1 MDLSREPIFLNSDQK
16 LEAMAMWIADTIATT
31 DKSEGYLQAL
41 LEAQDY
47 LDGLNLDQRVC
58 TRRSSVDT
66 GEQIKEALERGLSG
80 KMKSRDEMIKR
91 FEDLARYSML
101 ERERSR
107 SGRQYHQ
114 DLILALDL
122 AIKYLREDGE

>member
-41 LEAQDY
+41 LEAQEY

-58 TRRSSVDT
+58 TRRSSIDT
-66 GEQIKEALERGLSG
+66 E
-80 KMKSRDEMIKR
+80 
-91 FEDLARYSML
+91 
-101 ERERSR
+101 
-107 SGRQYHQ
+107 
-114 DLILALDL
+114 
-122 AIKYLREDGE
+122 